1 MGNKGAAA
9 SSGTKSAPK
18 DDAMQLGKEW
28 KRNLQKEARK
38 IDRDILNIKRA
49 EDKSVKECKALAKA
63 GRTSAVKILAKE
75 IINTRKS
82 VERMHMAKA
91 QLNSVAMN
99 LQTSM
104 CKSNINSCCSLERI
118 EFHYYFH
125 SND

>member
-1 MGNKGAAA
+1 MGNKGPAA
-9 SSGTKSAPK
+9 SSGTKSVPK

-82 VERMHMAKA
+82 VERMYMAKA

-104 CKSNINSCCSLERI
+104 CKSKYQFLL
-118 EFHYYFH
+118 
-125 SND
+125 